1 MEKKITINNIDY
13 ILTNKE
19 VYPPKVSLPSEKK
32 PRTIGVYGEKRRRY
46 LREHDPIVYTEL
58 LTSGTLAEHL
68 ADIEEECQC
77 LLRLIVRHM
86 AKEQGLTEEM
96 KAQDLLGWAQQLNN
110 IYATAREMVLT
121 VLVYV

>member
-19 VYPPKVSLPSEKK
+19 FYRPKASLSGNKI

-46 LREHDPIVYTEL
+46 LREHDPLMYTDL
-58 LTSGTLAEHL
+58 LASGTLAEHL
-68 ADIEEECQC
+68 ADIEEECQY

-86 AKEQGLTEEM
+86 AKEQGVTEEM
-96 KAQDLLGWAQQLNN
+96 KAQDLLGWAQKLNN
-110 IYATAREMVLT
+110 IYATAREMVLP

>member
-1 MEKKITINNIDY
+1 MEKKIMINNIEY

-19 VYPPKVSLPSEKK
+19 IYLPKVSLPGEKK
-32 PRTIGVYGEKRRRY
+32 LRTIGAYAEKRRRF
-46 LREHDPIVYTEL
+46 LREHVPLVYTEL

-77 LLRLIVRHM
+77 LLRLIVQRM

-96 KAQDLLGWAQQLNN
+96 KSQDLLGWAQKLNN